1 MGKTLVRRVGAV
13 EDRRFTDRA
22 WKKPE
27 LRITEKPRTTRRQ
40 GVERSQR
47 RPTRQGGADPRR
59 LNDETGAQ
67 GKKREEK
74 SRNGNREGL
83 RDGRTR
89 RRGRGEGGENE
100 ISPPL
105 PRTEPHRGGGKTSL
119 KEVEIT
125 NEKIFFSQEREE
137 SFSGRGCYFSFGCA
151 YYLIFGWLLMWVSSL
166 SCYF

>member
-27 LRITEKPRTTRRQ
+27 LRTTEKLRTTRRQ

-74 SRNGNREGL
+74 NRNGNGEGL

-89 RRGRGEGGENE
+89 RRGRGEEGENK
-100 ISPPL
+100 ISPPS
-105 PRTEPHRGGGKTSL
+105 PGQNRTEAVEKPH
-119 KEVEIT
+119 
-125 NEKIFFSQEREE
+125 
-137 SFSGRGCYFSFGCA
+137 
-151 YYLIFGWLLMWVSSL
+151 
-166 SCYF
+166 